1 MKKIKLSLVQVV
13 YCEKKENLEKK
24 GQALNGGAE
33 IIIMVV
39 LCYHLAIFLHRREHE
54 ECRKL
59 RTDVGGW
66 IVVEISDPP
75 KCTPYVLIVTYQP
88 YDTIQHQ

>member
-39 LCYHLAIFLHRREHE
+39 LCYHLAIFVHRREHE
-54 ECRKL
+54 ECTKL
-59 RTDVGGW
+59 RTDVRGW
-66 IVVEISDPP
+66 IFVEISDPP
-75 KCTPYVLIVTYQP
+75 KCTSYVRLGTYQP
-88 YDTIQHQ
+88 YDSFKL